1 MSPKE
6 NESYHHGN
14 LPNALIDAALLIL
27 SRDGIES
34 LSLREVAK
42 IAGVSHT
49 APYRHFKNK
58 IALLEAIAIQ
68 GYAQLENTCRVAYET
83 YPNDPNR
90 QLIEAG
96 MGYLTLV
103 LEKPEI
109 AHLMFS
115 GILTKHQTRKPLNE
129 AGDKAVQSLGWIIEN
144 GKQQGLYSDH
154 PTEKLTLA
162 ALAYVHGIAMML
174 LGGLLAK
181 PETKQQLKLLAMQVG
196 ETMLHGLLKRY
207 P

>member
-1 MSPKE
+1 MSLKT
-6 NESYHHGN
+6 NDNYHHGD
-14 LPNALIDAALLIL
+14 LHNALIDAALFIL
-27 SRDGIES
+27 SREGTEG

-49 APYRHFKNK
+49 APYRHFRNK
-58 IALLEAIAIQ
+58 IALLEAIAIR
-68 GYAQLENTCRVAYET
+68 GYSQLEGACKIAYEN

-103 LEKPEI
+103 LEQPDMAQI
-109 AHLMFS
+109 MFS
-115 GILTKHQTRKPLNE
+115 GALTKNHASNALNMAAE
-129 AGDKAVQSLGWIIEN
+129 KAVQSLGWIIEN
-144 GKQQGLYSDH
+144 GKQQGIYSNQ

-181 PETKQQLKLLAMQVG
+181 PETKQQLKLMAMQVG
-196 ETMLHGLLKRY
+196 ETMLHGLLKRQ
-207 P
+207 

>member
-1 MSPKE
+1 MSHNA
-6 NESYHHGN
+6 NESYHHGD
-14 LPNALIDAALLIL
+14 LPNALVDAALLIL
-27 SRDGIES
+27 SRDGAEG
-34 LSLREVAK
+34 LNLREVAK

-58 IALLEAIAIQ
+58 MALLEAIAIR
-68 GYAQLENTCRVAYET
+68 GYAQLEDACRTAYET

-103 LEKPEI
+103 LEKPEL

-115 GILTKHQTRKPLNE
+115 GVLTKKHTSKPLNE
-129 AGDKAVQSLGWIIEN
+129 AGNKAVQSLGWIVEN

-181 PETKQQLKLLAMQVG
+181 PETKQQLKLLAMQLG
-196 ETMLHGLLKRY
+196 DAMLHGLLKR
-207 P
+207 

>member
-1 MSPKE
+1 MSLKA
-6 NESYHHGN
+6 NESYHHGD

-27 SRDGIES
+27 SKYGAEG

-42 IAGVSHT
+42 IAGVSHM

-58 IALLEAIAIQ
+58 LALLEAIAIC
-68 GYAQLENTCRVAYET
+68 GYAQLEEVCRIAYET

-115 GILTKHQTRKPLNE
+115 GILTKHHVSKPLNE

-144 GKQQGLYSDH
+144 GKRQGIYSDH

-181 PETKQQLKLLAMQVG
+181 PETKQQLKVLAMQVG
-196 ETMLHGLLKRY
+196 ETMLHGLLKR
-207 P
+207 